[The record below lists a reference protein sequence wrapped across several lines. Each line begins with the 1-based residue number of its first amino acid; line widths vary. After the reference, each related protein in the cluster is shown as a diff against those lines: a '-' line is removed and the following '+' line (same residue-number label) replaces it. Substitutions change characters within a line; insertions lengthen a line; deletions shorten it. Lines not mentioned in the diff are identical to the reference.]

1 MEDVVLAKI
10 VENLLNGL
18 PLIHRKLTSVLN
30 EGGSKGLSHYHF
42 AILGV
47 LSKSNSLPVS
57 EIGRRLMISKP
68 QMTAI
73 IDRLVEL
80 NLVNRHADTEDRRIT
95 HIELTTQGKEELIL
109 ARQQITQNVE
119 RKLANLNKEDLELLS
134 GALQTLTRIS
144 SKIE

>member
-1 MEDVVLAKI
+1 MEDAVLTKI

-47 LSKSNSLPVS
+47 LSKSDSLPVS
-57 EIGRRLMISKP
+57 EIGRRLLISKP
-68 QMTAI
+68 QMTTI
-73 IDRLVEL
+73 IDSLVEL
-80 NLVNRHADTEDRRIT
+80 NLVNRHPDTQDRRIT
-95 HIELTTQGKEELIL
+95 HIEVTVRGREELIL
-109 ARQQITQNVE
+109 AKQQIIHNVE
-119 RKLANLNKEDLELLS
+119 RKLANLNEEDLELLS
-134 GALQTLTRIS
+134 GALQNLTRIS